1 VNPDTYNQ
9 LLTTQQGEAL
19 SGATLVP
26 FLGSNNNTPPK
37 PNPVPYTQ
45 RGGSILAISGLLLL
59 GGVIARSKNIDM
71 PSQMLLGSSLILG
84 GYGVARLT

>member
-19 SGATLVP
+19 SGATRVP
-26 FLGSNNNTPPK
+26 FLGSNHIPSK
-37 PNPVPYTQ
+37 ANPIPYTQ